1 MPEASSQSQVPLPAA
16 PPVAPRI
23 SSVRALHGSS
33 ESDDYA
39 WMRDHERPELRDYL
53 AAERGY
59 YDAHAALLSALAGRL
74 AAESAGRIPDQAEDS
89 VGWPLS
95 GFIYRTRTP
104 QGRENLQFLRS
115 QSGESAEQVLLD
127 ENIIGAATGY
137 VDVGAREPSPD
148 GSLLAWSADTN
159 GAEIYRLRIRD
170 LRTGADLPDDIERSY
185 PGVAWSADSR
195 YVFYLV
201 PDELN
206 RPYQLWRHEVGTP
219 ASGDVLVL
227 QRGGRQVRTDLARL
241 SQRPVRDHHL
251 SLQGHHRG
259 RADPASRSARRARR
273 HGAATARRRV
283 LGRSRQVR

>member
-1 MPEASSQSQVPLPAA
+1 
-16 PPVAPRI
+16 
-23 SSVRALHGSS
+23 
-33 ESDDYA
+33 
-39 WMRDHERPELRDYL
+39 MRDHERPELRDYL

-59 YDAHAALLSALAGRL
+59 YDAHAARLAALAGRL

-104 QGRENLQFLRS
+104 EGRENLQFLRS

-137 VDVGAREPSPD
+137 VDVGDRVPSPD

-170 LRTGADLPDDIERSY
+170 LSTGADLPDDIERSY
-185 PGVAWSADSR
+185 PGLAWSADSR
-195 YVFYLV
+195 YLFYLV

-206 RPYQLWRHEVGTP
+206 RPFQVWRHEVGTP
-219 ASGDVLVL
+219 AAGDVLVL
-227 QRGGRQVRTDLARL
+227 HRGRRQVRTDLARL
-241 SQRPVRDHHL
+241 AQRPVRDHHL
-251 SLQGHHRG
+251 GL
-259 RADPASRSARRARR
+259 PVTPPRS
-273 HGAATARRRV
+273 G
-283 LGRSRQVR
+283 